1 MSTFPPVD
9 EQLDLL
15 EKGAAEIIR
24 VSDLRE
30 RLEDSRKT
38 GRPLRVKAGFD
49 PTAPDLHLGHTV
61 LMRKLRH
68 FQQLGHT
75 VIFLIGDFTSLIGDP
90 TGRNVTRKPL
100 TREQIDANAETYK
113 EQVFKILDEKLT
125 EVRYNSEWLSKLG
138 YEGTIRLAS
147 HFTVSQ
153 MIERDEFHKRF
164 LEEQPIGLHELLYP
178 LMQGYD
184 SVALEC
190 DVELGGTDQR
200 FNLGAGRDLQRHYGQ
215 KPQIVLMTPILEGL
229 DGVQKMSKSLNNAIG
244 INEPP
249 AEMYGK
255 LMSISDEL
263 MRKYW
268 VFLTDLR
275 QSEIDAMMADI
286 ASGALHPMQ
295 AKKNLAHTIVAGF
308 HGESAADQAAEN
320 WARMFQ
326 QKVVAGEIEAV
337 SVESSRISMEE
348 SRIRVDFS
356 QVVED
361 EEGEEELDQAMNEEA
376 FRRIGRGEFQG
387 GGAVGVYSVVK
398 LVRELGLASA
408 TEASKLIKAGA
419 VSIDGVKQT
428 SLYYT
433 RSGMP
438 GPTASAPLRLTVRVG
453 KRAKIAVI
461 S

>member
-1 MSTFPPVD
+1 MSSFLPVD
-9 EQLDLL
+9 EQMDLL
-15 EKGAAEIIR
+15 QKGAAEIIR

-30 RLEDSRKT
+30 RLEESRKT

-75 VIFLIGDFTSLIGDP
+75 VIFLVGDFTSLIGDP

-113 EQVFKILDEKLT
+113 QQVFKILDPDKT
-125 EVRYNSEWLSKLG
+125 EVRYNSEWLGKLG

-153 MIERDEFHKRF
+153 MLERDEFHKRF
-164 LEEQPIGLHELLYP
+164 QAEQPISLHELLYP
-178 LMQGYD
+178 LMQAYD

-200 FNLGAGRDLQRHYGQ
+200 FNLGAGRELQRQYGQ

-263 MRKYW
+263 MWKYW
-268 VFLTDLR
+268 VFLTDLK
-275 QSEIDAMMADI
+275 QSEVDALQAEV
-286 ASGALHPMQ
+286 AAGTVHPMDV
-295 AKKNLAHTIVAGF
+295 KKRLARTITADF
-308 HGESAADQAAEN
+308 HGEAAAQHADEN

-326 QKVVAGEIEAV
+326 QKEAAEDLDEVHIAYADLVSPSCPPGELQ
-337 SVESSRISMEE
+337 
-348 SRIRVDFS
+348 IRVS
-356 QVVED
+356 
-361 EEGEEELDQAMNEEA
+361 
-376 FRRIGRGEFQG
+376 
-387 GGAVGVYSVVK
+387 K
-398 LVRELGLASA
+398 LLLQTGLAASGA
-408 TEASKLIKAGA
+408 EASRKLAEKA
-419 VSIDGVKQT
+419 VRIDGEVVT
-428 SLYYT
+428 N
-433 RSGMP
+433 
-438 GPTASAPLRLTVRVG
+438 AAIPLDILPARLVVRLG
-453 KRAKIAVI
+453 KRAKAAIIGGFGEGV
-461 S
+461 